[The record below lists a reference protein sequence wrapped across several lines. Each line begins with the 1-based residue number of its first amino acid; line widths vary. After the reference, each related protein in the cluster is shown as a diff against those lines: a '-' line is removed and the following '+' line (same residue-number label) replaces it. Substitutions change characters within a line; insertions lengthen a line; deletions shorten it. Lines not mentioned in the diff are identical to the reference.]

1 MITAL
6 LLFNRERWGAA
17 SSNRCRPF
25 SITGGSVRGK
35 DIIGVVRAAVAV
47 VVLPLCVHSETAAH
61 GVDAQANASISL
73 DGSNLCSAVLATV
86 NGKPLT
92 AAAVKD
98 AVLVLSRARDLTAGI
113 RKGRTPEG
121 RQANSLAMRI
131 TPQLLSSML
140 VEDELDRR
148 AIMANA
154 ESDASVLEGYNRKFK
169 SDAKTPDELAALFGE
184 LAPSF
189 RQQFS
194 RESRCRA
201 MFATLPELAVTN
213 DDIVKF
219 YAAVSNKM
227 ALSANIN
234 RSASNR
240 IEQAWR
246 ELEGGR
252 PWEVVATNY
261 TEDAIVD
268 ESLADNW
275 KEWMSLKLSKIE
287 PMDLMVAVSKLKPGG
302 YTKPIDID
310 EGLVIAKL
318 VERDEDFCSLAR
330 ILVRMAAEVE
340 VPPRDAAVRKIRKG
354 KEAEFQRKLLHE
366 LKAKAKIEYPYG
378 RKFVLKI
385 WEEPL
390 TDKRKPGGDRRK

>member
-1 MITAL
+1 M
-6 LLFNRERWGAA
+6 
-17 SSNRCRPF
+17 
-25 SITGGSVRGK
+25 GK
-35 DIIGVVRAAVAV
+35 DIIGVVRAVVAV

-61 GVDAQANASISL
+61 GSNVQTNVSISFE
-73 DGSNLCSAVLATV
+73 GSNLCSAVLATV

-98 AVLVLSRARDLTAGI
+98 AVLVLSRARDLSAGVK
-113 RKGRTPEG
+113 RGRTPEG
-121 RQANSLAMRI
+121 RQANAVAMRI

-148 AIMANA
+148 GIVANA

-184 LAPSF
+184 LATSF
-189 RQQFS
+189 RRQFA

-201 MFATLPELAVTN
+201 MFATHPELAVT
-213 DDIVKF
+213 DDDVVKF
-219 YAAVSNKM
+219 YVAVSNKL
-227 ALSANIN
+227 AFSANIN

-240 IEQAWR
+240 IERAWR

-261 TEDAIVD
+261 TEDALVD
-268 ESLADNW
+268 ASLADNW
-275 KEWMSLKLSKIE
+275 KGWMSLKLSKIE
-287 PMDLMVAVSKLKPGG
+287 PMDFMVAVSKLKPGE

-318 VERDEDFCSLAR
+318 VERDGDFCSLAR

-354 KEAEFQRKLLHE
+354 KETEFQRVLLHE
-366 LKAKAKIEYPYG
+366 LKAKAKIVYPYG
-378 RKFVLKI
+378 RKFVFKI

-390 TDKRKPGGDRRK
+390 ADKRRPGGGRQK